1 MLKLKAKRST
11 NQRSKQ
17 SNERLSAR
25 VSRAQNLQVQYQQQ
39 QQQSSRVESSLV
51 LFLFLIWEGGRG
63 LGSLNLF
70 FLSFLFASFH
80 SLLLPFCSSL
90 ALPAPC
96 RSIGG
101 GGCEGGSGCG
111 GVYIQPTNQPTNHP
125 PRNAMRFN
133 AMQCNVYLFFL
144 LDHPSSVFL
153 TYVVTFFFFF
163 FFFFFFES
171 SGSSSRVGLL
181 FALLLSSAQLSL
193 ASVHTQ

>member
-1 MLKLKAKRST
+1 MAVTSPPPPPPPPPQRSTVLKLKAKRST

-111 GVYIQPTNQPTNHP
+111 GVYIQPTNQPTTRHV
-125 PRNAMRFN
+125 MQCDS
-133 AMQCNVYLFFL
+133 MQCNAMYTSF
-144 LDHPSSVFL
+144 SSW
-153 TYVVTFFFFF
+153 TT
-163 FFFFFFES
+163 
-171 SGSSSRVGLL
+171 RR
-181 FALLLSSAQLSL
+181 LSSLR
-193 ASVHTQ
+193 T